1 MIDRNKHVRELGM
14 SYPWALAVA
23 GIAIFAVVVTGS
35 FTMRMQAI
43 AAPGA
48 STESAATV
56 DSPTVYFP
64 AQYVNQATEIE
75 PLPPTF

>member
-43 AAPGA
+43 AAP
-48 STESAATV
+48 SAATV